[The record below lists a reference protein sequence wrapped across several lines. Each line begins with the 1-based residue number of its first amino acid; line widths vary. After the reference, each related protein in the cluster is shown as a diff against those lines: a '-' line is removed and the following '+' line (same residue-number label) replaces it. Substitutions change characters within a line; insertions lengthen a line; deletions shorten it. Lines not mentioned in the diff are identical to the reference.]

1 MEEKIR
7 ALVALGKNTNTA
19 TVNESITVLMIVLR
33 APNLTTLGNN
43 R

>member
-1 MEEKIR
+1 MEEMIR

-19 TVNESITVLMIVLR
+19 TVNESITALMIVLR

>member
-1 MEEKIR
+1 MEEMIR

-33 APNLTTLGNN
+33 APKLTTLGNN

>member
-1 MEEKIR
+1 LEEMIR

-33 APNLTTLGNN
+33 APKVNN
-43 R
+43 IR